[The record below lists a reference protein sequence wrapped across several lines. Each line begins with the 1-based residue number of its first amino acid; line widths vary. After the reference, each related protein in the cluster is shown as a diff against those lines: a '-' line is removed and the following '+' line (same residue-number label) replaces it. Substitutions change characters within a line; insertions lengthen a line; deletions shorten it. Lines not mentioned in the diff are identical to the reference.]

1 MEEPLDLW
9 QEIRQKTKQLD
20 YSVRELRKS
29 GTAYA
34 EAEKAYKIKPRETAL
49 RLRSQDTAVGMIS
62 MTVYG
67 VPEVAE
73 LRFKRDC
80 CEAVYKAN
88 VEAINA
94 IKLEIRIINEQLSR
108 ELGRPG
114 LGTGAM

>member
-1 MEEPLDLW
+1 MADYDLW
-9 QEIRQKTKQLD
+9 QEIQQKTKQLD
-20 YSVRELRKS
+20 YSVKELRKS

-34 EAEKAYKIKPRETAL
+34 EAERAYKIKLRETAL
-49 RLRSQDTAVGMIS
+49 RLRSQDMAVGMIS

-88 VEAINA
+88 IEAINA

-108 ELGRPG
+108 EISNPNVGYGSL
-114 LGTGAM
+114 

>member
-1 MEEPLDLW
+1 MADYDLW
-9 QEIRQKTKQLD
+9 SEIQSKTKQLD
-20 YSVRELRKS
+20 YSVKELRKS

-34 EAEKAYKIKPRETAL
+34 EAERAYKIKLRETAL
-49 RLRSQDTAVGMIS
+49 RLRSQDMAVGMIS

-88 VEAINA
+88 IEAINA

-108 ELGRPG
+108 EWTTPQA
-114 LGTGAM
+114 AM

>member
-1 MEEPLDLW
+1 MSTDYDLW
-9 QEIRQKTKQLD
+9 SELRTKTRELD
-20 YSVRELRKS
+20 VCVRELRKS

-34 EAEKAYKIKPRETAL
+34 EAEKTYKIKLRETAL
-49 RLRSQDTAVGMIS
+49 RLRSQGMAVGMIS

-88 VEAINA
+88 MEAINA

-108 ELGRPG
+108 EWGQA
-114 LGTGAM
+114 GTGSM

>member
-1 MEEPLDLW
+1 MADYDLW
-9 QEIRQKTKQLD
+9 SEIQSKTKQLD
-20 YSVRELRKS
+20 YSVKELRKS

-34 EAEKAYKIKPRETAL
+34 EAEKAYKINLRETAL
-49 RLRSQDTAVGMIS
+49 RLRSQDMAVGMIS

-94 IKLEIRIINEQLSR
+94 IKLEITIINEQLSR
-108 ELGRPG
+108 EWGQA
-114 LGTGAM
+114 GTGSM

>member
-1 MEEPLDLW
+1 MADYDLW
-9 QEIRQKTKQLD
+9 SELRTKTKQLD
-20 YSVRELRKS
+20 YSVKELRKS

-34 EAEKAYKIKPRETAL
+34 EAEKAYKVKLRETAL

-80 CEAVYKAN
+80 ARAVYDAN
-88 VEAINA
+88 KDAINA
-94 IKLEIRIINEQLSR
+94 IKLEMRILENQVQR
-108 ELGRPG
+108 EW
-114 LGTGAM
+114 GTPPANM

>member
-1 MEEPLDLW
+1 MADYDLW
-9 QEIRQKTKQLD
+9 SEVQSKTKQLD
-20 YSVRELRKS
+20 YSVKELRKS

-34 EAEKAYKIKPRETAL
+34 EAEKAYKIKLRETAL
-49 RLRSQDTAVGMIS
+49 RLRSQDMAVGMIS

-67 VPEVAE
+67 IPEVAE

-108 ELGRPG
+108 EWGQA
-114 LGTGAM
+114 GTGSM